1 MPGRIL
7 NFAEF
12 FGKYSSD
19 GEKSLDDF
27 TNAASNFE
35 EGFDDET
42 YNQNQIGPNR
52 PVAGGTE
59 VTPPQPGETGAP
71 KFTSQPD
78 AEMNAPE
85 EEEKEEMPEEVE
97 TPEEAEEEAEE
108 ETEATE
114 TEEEEESEEDE
125 TPEPEMGANPK
136 EDKEKVEESR
146 LVKGFH
152 QFISESDHAADYV
165 YDEEWS
171 EDRGGED
178 EWTEDS
184 EDEDWKEDR
193 FDDGDDTEIYDEHGY
208 CEDCGEPHDE
218 FGATCGCNM

>member
-7 NFAEF
+7 NFSEF
-12 FGKYSSD
+12 FGKYSKD
-19 GEKSLDDF
+19 TEKNLDDF

-59 VTPPQPGETGAP
+59 VTPPQPGETGSP

-78 AEMNAPE
+78 TEMNAPE
-85 EEEKEEMPEEVE
+85 EEELEE
-97 TPEEAEEEAEE
+97 TPAEQSAE
-108 ETEATE
+108 ETEEAPE
-114 TEEEEESEEDE
+114 APEEEEGDE
-125 TPEPEMGANPK
+125 TPEPEMGANPEESK
-136 EDKEKVEESR
+136 EGEEKVEESR

-152 QFISESDHAADYV
+152 QFISESYHDADYLS
-165 YDEEWS
+165 DDWNEE
-171 EDRGGED
+171 E
-178 EWTEDS
+178 

-208 CEDCGEPHDE
+208 CEDCGEPNDE
-218 FGATCGCNM
+218 FGSTCGCNM

>member
-7 NFAEF
+7 NFSEF
-12 FGKYSSD
+12 FGKYSKD
-19 GEKSLDDF
+19 TEKNLDDF

-78 AEMNAPE
+78 TEMNAPE
-85 EEEKEEMPEEVE
+85 EEELEE
-97 TPEEAEEEAEE
+97 TPTEQAADETEEAPEAP
-108 ETEATE
+108 
-114 TEEEEESEEDE
+114 EEEEEGDE
-125 TPEPEMGANPK
+125 TPEPEIGANPE
-136 EDKEKVEESR
+136 EDTEKVEESK

-152 QFISESDHAADYV
+152 QFISESYYYDSDYLS
-165 YDEEWS
+165 D
-171 EDRGGED
+171 D
-178 EWTEDS
+178 
-184 EDEDWKEDR
+184 DWKEDR
-193 FDDGDDTEIYDEHGY
+193 FDDGDDTEIYDKHGY
-208 CEDCGEPHDE
+208 CEDCGEPNDE
-218 FGATCGCNM
+218 FGSTCGCNM

>member
-7 NFAEF
+7 NFSEF

-19 GEKSLDDF
+19 TEKNLDDF

-85 EEEKEEMPEEVE
+85 EEELEE
-97 TPEEAEEEAEE
+97 TPEE
-108 ETEATE
+108 EATE
-114 TEEEEESEEDE
+114 TPTEQAAEETEEAPEAPEEEEGDE
-125 TPEPEMGANPK
+125 TPEPEMGANPEESK
-136 EDKEKVEESR
+136 EDEEKVEESR

-152 QFISESDHAADYV
+152 QFISESYHDADYLS
-165 YDEEWS
+165 DDWNEE
-171 EDRGGED
+171 E
-178 EWTEDS
+178 

-193 FDDGDDTEIYDEHGY
+193 FDDGDDTEIYDKHGY
-208 CEDCGEPHDE
+208 CEDCGEPNDE
-218 FGATCGCNM
+218 FGSTCGCNM

>member
-7 NFAEF
+7 NFSEF
-12 FGKYSSD
+12 FGKYSKD
-19 GEKSLDDF
+19 TEKNLDDF

-78 AEMNAPE
+78 TEMNAPE
-85 EEEKEEMPEEVE
+85 EEELEE
-97 TPEEAEEEAEE
+97 TPTEQAADETEEAPEAP
-108 ETEATE
+108 
-114 TEEEEESEEDE
+114 EEEEEGDE
-125 TPEPEMGANPK
+125 TPEPEMGANPEESK
-136 EDKEKVEESR
+136 EDEEKVEEFK

-152 QFISESDHAADYV
+152 QFISESYYYDSDYLS
-165 YDEEWS
+165 D
-171 EDRGGED
+171 D
-178 EWTEDS
+178 
-184 EDEDWKEDR
+184 DWKEDR
-193 FDDGDDTEIYDEHGY
+193 FDDGDDTEIYDKHGY
-208 CEDCGEPHDE
+208 CEDCGEPNDE
-218 FGATCGCNM
+218 FGSTCGCNM

>member
-7 NFAEF
+7 NFSEF
-12 FGKYSSD
+12 FGKYSKD
-19 GEKSLDDF
+19 TEKNLDDF

-78 AEMNAPE
+78 TEMNAPE
-85 EEEKEEMPEEVE
+85 EEELEETPTEQAADETEE
-97 TPEEAEEEAEE
+97 TPEAP
-108 ETEATE
+108 
-114 TEEEEESEEDE
+114 EEEEEGDE
-125 TPEPEMGANPK
+125 TPEPEMGANPEESK
-136 EDKEKVEESR
+136 EDEEKVEESK

-152 QFISESDHAADYV
+152 QFISESYYYDSDYLS
-165 YDEEWS
+165 D
-171 EDRGGED
+171 D
-178 EWTEDS
+178 
-184 EDEDWKEDR
+184 DWKEDR
-193 FDDGDDTEIYDEHGY
+193 FDDGDDTEIYDKHGY
-208 CEDCGEPHDE
+208 CEDCGEPNDE
-218 FGATCGCNM
+218 FGSTCGCNM

>member
-7 NFAEF
+7 NFSEF
-12 FGKYSSD
+12 FGKYSKD
-19 GEKSLDDF
+19 TEKNLDDF

-78 AEMNAPE
+78 VEMNAPE
-85 EEEKEEMPEEVE
+85 EEELEE
-97 TPEEAEEEAEE
+97 TPEETKETPEAP
-108 ETEATE
+108 
-114 TEEEEESEEDE
+114 EEEEDGDE
-125 TPEPEMGANPK
+125 TPEPEIGANPE
-136 EDKEKVEESR
+136 EDTEKVEESK

-152 QFISESDHAADYV
+152 QFISESYYYDSDYLS
-165 YDEEWS
+165 DDDWNEE
-171 EDRGGED
+171 E
-178 EWTEDS
+178 

-193 FDDGDDTEIYDEHGY
+193 FDDGDDTEIYDKHGY
-208 CEDCGEPHDE
+208 CEDCGEPNDE
-218 FGATCGCNM
+218 FGSTCGCNM

>member
-7 NFAEF
+7 NFSEF

-19 GEKSLDDF
+19 TEKNLDDF

-85 EEEKEEMPEEVE
+85 EEELEE
-97 TPEEAEEEAEE
+97 TPEEEAAETPTEQAAE
-108 ETEATE
+108 ETEEAPE
-114 TEEEEESEEDE
+114 SPEEEEGDE
-125 TPEPEMGANPK
+125 TPEPEMGANPEESK
-136 EDKEKVEESR
+136 EDEEKVEESR

-152 QFISESDHAADYV
+152 QFISESYHDADYLS
-165 YDEEWS
+165 DDWNEE
-171 EDRGGED
+171 E
-178 EWTEDS
+178 

-208 CEDCGEPHDE
+208 CEDCGEPNDE
-218 FGATCGCNM
+218 FGSTCGCNM

>member
-7 NFAEF
+7 NFSEF
-12 FGKYSSD
+12 FGKYSKD
-19 GEKSLDDF
+19 TEKNLDDF
-27 TNAASNFE
+27 TNASSNFE

-78 AEMNAPE
+78 VEMNAPE
-85 EEEKEEMPEEVE
+85 EEELEE
-97 TPEEAEEEAEE
+97 TPEEETKETPEAP
-108 ETEATE
+108 
-114 TEEEEESEEDE
+114 EEEEGDE
-125 TPEPEMGANPK
+125 TPEPEMGANPEESK
-136 EDKEKVEESR
+136 EDKEKVEESK

-152 QFISESDHAADYV
+152 QFISESYYYDSDYLS
-165 YDEEWS
+165 D
-171 EDRGGED
+171 D
-178 EWTEDS
+178 
-184 EDEDWKEDR
+184 DWKETQEEEYEEDN
-193 FDDGDDTEIYDEHGY
+193 DHNKEMHDEYGY

-218 FGATCGCNM
+218 FGSTCGCNM

>member
-7 NFAEF
+7 NFSEF
-12 FGKYSSD
+12 FGKYSKD
-19 GEKSLDDF
+19 TEKNLDDF

-78 AEMNAPE
+78 TEMNAPE
-85 EEEKEEMPEEVE
+85 EEELEE
-97 TPEEAEEEAEE
+97 TPEETKETPEAP
-108 ETEATE
+108 
-114 TEEEEESEEDE
+114 EEEEEGDE
-125 TPEPEMGANPK
+125 TPEPEIGANPE
-136 EDKEKVEESR
+136 EDTEKVEESK

-152 QFISESDHAADYV
+152 QFISESYYYDSDYLS
-165 YDEEWS
+165 DDDWKEE
-171 EDRGGED
+171 E
-178 EWTEDS
+178 

-193 FDDGDDTEIYDEHGY
+193 FDDGDDTEIYDKHGY
-208 CEDCGEPHDE
+208 CEDCGEPNDE
-218 FGATCGCNM
+218 FGSTCGCNM